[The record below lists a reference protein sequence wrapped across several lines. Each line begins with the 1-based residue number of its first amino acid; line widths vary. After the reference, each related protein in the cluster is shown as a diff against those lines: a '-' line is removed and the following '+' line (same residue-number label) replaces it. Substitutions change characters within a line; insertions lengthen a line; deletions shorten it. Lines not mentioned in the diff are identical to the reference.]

1 MKATV
6 EDISSVKKKLLIE
19 IESDAVLK
27 EMDKTLTEMGK
38 KAKIPGFRPGKA
50 PKNIVEKR
58 YGSEIQSEVLQR
70 LISRNYMQVLQDN
83 KIIPVDMP
91 DIDNVS
97 PLTKGSSLSFTALVE
112 VKPIIELGTYDGIE
126 VKEINIEVT
135 DEEVSQT
142 INRLREMYAQL
153 EVVEGRPL
161 ETGDVA
167 IIDFEGSHEG
177 KPLSAAKASD
187 YLLTIGSKSLIAG
200 FEEQITGMS
209 RRETRI
215 IQVTFPADY
224 HNKNLAGKEASFTVL
239 LKEIKKKVLPDL
251 NDEFVKTLGDYK
263 ELDEV
268 KSAIRKD
275 IETRKHNEQS
285 SKQREEIL
293 SKLVD
298 SHTFDVPPI
307 MVDRELQSMA
317 QHYATRAARQN
328 VDVTKTFDASKFREN
343 NTAIAERRVKGLLIL
358 DVIAKKENVEA
369 TDQEVS
375 TALMTMARTSGQTVD
390 AIKKYYET
398 HEGGLDGLRSSL
410 IQEKALDLLLSRSK
424 KSYN

>member
-50 PKNIVEKR
+50 PKNIVEKH

-70 LISRNYMQVLQDN
+70 LISRNYMQALQDN
-83 KIIPVDMP
+83 KITPVDMP
-91 DIDNVS
+91 DIDNVT
-97 PLTKGSSLSFTALVE
+97 PLTKGSSLSFTALIE

-126 VKEINIEVT
+126 VKEKNIEVT
-135 DEEVSQT
+135 DEEISQT

-177 KPLSAAKASD
+177 KPLGAAKGSD

-200 FEEQITGMS
+200 FEEQITGMN
-209 RRETRI
+209 RRETRT

-224 HNKNLAGKEASFTVL
+224 HNKDLAGKEASFTVL

-251 NDEFVKTLGDYK
+251 NDEFVKMLGDYK

-275 IETRKHNEQS
+275 IETRKNNEQS

-293 SKLVD
+293 SQLVD
-298 SHTFDVPPI
+298 SHTFDVPSI

-317 QHYATRAARQN
+317 QQYATRAARQN
-328 VDVTKTFDASKFREN
+328 VDVSKNFDASKFREN

-369 TDQEVS
+369 TDQDVS
-375 TALMTMARTSGQTVD
+375 TALMSMARTSGQTVD

-410 IQEKALDLLLSRSK
+410 IQEKTLDLLLSRSK